1 MFRTKKLA
9 RMALALLVLFV
20 IAIPLAS
27 FAAANLPSLFAPL
40 TGADS
45 ATVFVGVAGAFG
57 AGYVIAVPRERNK
70 PH

>member
-1 MFRTKKLA
+1 MFRTKKYVL
-9 RMALALLVLFV
+9 LALGFLVLFIV
-20 IAIPLAS
+20 AIPLAY
-27 FAAANLPSLFAPL
+27 FASINLPALFAPL

-45 ATVFVGVAGAFG
+45 ATVFLGVAGAFG

>member
-1 MFRTKKLA
+1 MFRTKKFVL
-9 RMALALLVLFV
+9 MALGILAILM

-27 FAAANLPSLFAPL
+27 FVSVNLPALFAPL

-45 ATVFVGVAGAFG
+45 ATVFLGVAGAFG
-57 AGYVIAVPRERNK
+57 AGYVIAVPRDRNK

>member
-1 MFRTKKLA
+1 MFRTKKFVL
-9 RMALALLVLFV
+9 MALGLLVLFI
-20 IAIPLAS
+20 IAIPLAY
-27 FAAANLPSLFAPL
+27 FASTTLPALFAPL

-45 ATVFVGVAGAFG
+45 ATVFLGVAGAFG